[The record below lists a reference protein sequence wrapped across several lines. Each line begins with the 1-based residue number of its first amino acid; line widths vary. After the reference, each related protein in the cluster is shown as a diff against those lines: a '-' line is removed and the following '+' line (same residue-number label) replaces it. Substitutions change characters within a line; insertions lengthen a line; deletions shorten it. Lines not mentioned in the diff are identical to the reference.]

1 MAFDNVSRDGFLTTR
16 IDAVVNWARS
26 NSLMPMPMG
35 LSCCAIEMMAFADP
49 KYDVARFGA
58 EAMRF
63 SPRQADLMI
72 VAGWV
77 SYKMAH
83 TIRRIWDQ
91 MPDPKWCIAMGA
103 CASSG
108 GMHRC
113 YGVVQGCD
121 NFLPVDVYIPG
132 CPPRPESVLHA
143 LMDIQEKIRNTY
155 SLADDYA
162 KGGVTD
168 RVAVAMPRVVSDL
181 GLRDAS
187 PVTLHID
194 QIQDE
199 RMGGAGLVSAPRRSA
214 RAVVASDGSAPVLH
228 P

>member
-1 MAFDNVSRDGFLTTR
+1 MASQDALGGDGFLTTTV
-16 IDAVVNWARS
+16 DAVANWARS

-35 LSCCAIEMMAFADP
+35 LACCAIEMMAFAGP
-49 KYDVARFGA
+49 KADAARFGS

-83 TIRRIWDQ
+83 AIRRVWDQ

-103 CASSG
+103 CASTG

-132 CPPRPESVLHA
+132 CPPRPEAVLHA
-143 LMDIQEKIRNTY
+143 LMDVQEKIRNEY
-155 SLADDYA
+155 AVLKQDRSFGEAYRPVPIQPANADFPA
-162 KGGVTD
+162 QL
-168 RVAVAMPRVVSDL
+168 RAEELRLEEVS
-181 GLRDAS
+181 
-187 PVTLHID
+187 
-194 QIQDE
+194 Q
-199 RMGGAGLVSAPRRSA
+199 
-214 RAVVASDGSAPVLH
+214 SDVRYPIG
-228 P
+228 

>member
-1 MAFDNVSRDGFLTTR
+1 MEQGSTINQGYLTTR
-16 IDAVVNWARS
+16 VDAVVNWARS

-35 LSCCAIEMMAFADP
+35 LACCAIEMMAFAAP
-49 KYDVARFGA
+49 KYDVARFGS

-77 SYKMAH
+77 TYKMAH

-91 MPDPKWCIAMGA
+91 MADPKWVIAMGA

-132 CPPRPESVLHA
+132 CPPRPEALIHG
-143 LMDIQEKIRNTY
+143 LMDIQEIIRNEYTIA
-155 SLADDYA
+155 LDDA
-162 KGGVTD
+162 VGEKHGAILPATPKIITPDGESVISPD
-168 RVAVAMPRVVSDL
+168 RL
-181 GLRDAS
+181 YG
-187 PVTLHID
+187 
-194 QIQDE
+194 QK
-199 RMGGAGLVSAPRRSA
+199 
-214 RAVVASDGSAPVLH
+214 
-228 P
+228 